1 MARNVSDL
9 VLELKALGIP
19 LTEEMTRGRG
29 NKKLMMDA
37 LAFHKNKGV
46 DLLPQIE
53 VMLCRDA
60 KEWVDI
66 AAPQP
71 FDTPEMQSRF
81 WLNDGWV
88 AEEKLD
94 GNRLK
99 MHFTASGLRSDSRR
113 RSDETYT
120 YSEKTGNFP
129 HLEFAKGSD
138 AITWDAFNTDPF
150 NPALIGTVL
159 DGEVLCP
166 KPVIDTGSVVTS
178 STQQSTS
185 AIVNSGRA
193 KAVEIQ
199 RSNDAW
205 VEYHAFDVIMFQ
217 GESVEH
223 LPWSER
229 RGILEAVIS
238 DLQKQPNGGYWKIT
252 RVEFDH
258 KLNFFNEIV
267 AAGGEGVILK
277 DIKGTYQQDKRSKFQ
292 YKLKRYTTQDG
303 FVVGWIPGEGGNEGL
318 VGAVEVATNINGIVH
333 KFASVSQFTMEQRLE
348 MTDLDGS
355 LKPEYYGQVME
366 VRGQILTK
374 NGRFQHAVFLNWRPD
389 KSAEMCDGYELKS
402 DLELLGFRF
411 GSGEDDLFS

>member
-1 MARNVSDL
+1 MARNVADL
-9 VLELKALGIP
+9 VKEMEFLGIP
-19 LTEEMTRGRG
+19 LTTEMTAGRG

-37 LAFHKNKGV
+37 LAVHKNQGK

-66 AAPQP
+66 TAPDP
-71 FDTPEMQSRF
+71 YDTPEMQTRF
-81 WLNDGWV
+81 WLNDGWI

-99 MHFTASGLRSDSRR
+99 MHFTASGIRSDSRR
-113 RSDETYT
+113 RSDDTYT

-129 HLEFAKGSD
+129 HLEFAGGPN
-138 AITWDAFNTDPF
+138 AVMMDAFRPF
-150 NPALIGTVL
+150 PESLIGTIL

-166 KPVIDTGSVVTS
+166 KAVVDTGSVVTT

-185 AIVNSGRA
+185 AIVNSGPE
-193 KAVEIQ
+193 KSIKIQ
-199 RSNDAW
+199 RDNDAW
-205 VEYHAFDVIMFQ
+205 VEYHAFDVIMFK

-229 RGILEAVIS
+229 RGILEAIIEA
-238 DLQKQPNGGYWKIT
+238 LQSQPNGKYWHVT
-252 RVEFDH
+252 RVALDQ
-258 KLNFFNEIV
+258 KYTFFREIIES
-267 AAGGEGVILK
+267 GGEGVILK
-277 DIKGTYQQDKRSKFQ
+277 DSRGKYEQDKRSKGQ
-292 YKLKRYTTQDG
+292 YKLKRYQTQDG
-303 FVVGWIPGEGGNEGL
+303 YIVGWIPGEGGNEGL
-318 VGAVEVATNINGIVH
+318 VGAVEVATNINGQVH

-348 MTDLDGS
+348 MTAPDGS
-355 LKPEYYGQVME
+355 LRPEYYNQVME

-389 KSAEMCDGYELKS
+389 KSADMCDGYELKS
-402 DLELLGFRF
+402 DLELLGFTF
-411 GSGEDDLFS
+411 GPDEGDLFS